1 MTRRIL
7 LPGAGTGAAN
17 NLIRSLWADYPG
29 LVVVGANDDRFT
41 LRNSK
46 ANRNYLLPAA
56 DDPRFA
62 DALRTL
68 VERERIDLLMPNSA
82 ADVGIASGLRD
93 VLPCRTLLPSKSCI
107 DRCLNPQELRE
118 FLRGQGILAVFADPP
133 RRGRDIACQ
142 SLWKDGRLILIKTV
156 ERLAYLDAT
165 TRTGGTIESLA
176 RTVNEPK
183 VVATC
188 VEAIRAIDPAATG
201 AFSVNLTESPT
212 GRPCITEVS
221 PGHFTTMVN
230 FFDFTGR
237 HNMSAAYVRLALG
250 EPVDIDDPC
259 DVAEDRFFVRGIDTL
274 PAIFHPDQLFE
285 GIAEVA
291 RAS

>member
-1 MTRRIL
+1 MMTRRIL

-29 LVVVGANDDRFT
+29 LVVVGVNDDRFT

-46 ANRNYLLPAA
+46 ANRNYLLPSAG
-56 DDPRFA
+56 DPRLA

-82 ADVGIASGLRD
+82 ADVGTASELRD
-93 VLPCRTLLPSKSCI
+93 VLPCRTWLPSKSAI
-107 DRCLNPQELRE
+107 DRCQDPQELRE
-118 FLRGQGILAVFADPP
+118 FLRAQGILAVFADTP

-188 VEAIRAIDPAATG
+188 VEAIRAIDPDATG

-221 PGHFTTMVN
+221 PGHFTAN
-230 FFDFTGR
+230 SR
-237 HNMSAAYVRLALG
+237 
-250 EPVDIDDPC
+250 
-259 DVAEDRFFVRGIDTL
+259 
-274 PAIFHPDQLFE
+274 
-285 GIAEVA
+285 IAWST
-291 RAS
+291 RR